1 MFLKKAKREL
11 QILKAFQELF
21 LDENKE
27 LKDAGKI
34 VISFLRDE
42 VGGRGELGKNG
53 VPYFYDGNNSFDVGA
68 AGFLLGKRRVF
79 DLIIK
84 YLSLDERE
92 VFKLISAGKKR
103 DESFEDE
110 INV

>member
-1 MFLKKAKREL
+1 MFFKRAKKEL
-11 QILKAFQELF
+11 QILKAFQEIF

-27 LKDAGKI
+27 LKEAGKI
-34 VISFLRDE
+34 VLSFLRDE

-53 VPYFYDGNNSFDVGA
+53 VPYFYDGHNSFDVGA

-84 YLSLDERE
+84 YLALDEKD
-92 VFKLISAGKKR
+92 VFKLVSVGKKH
-103 DESFEDE
+103 DENFEDE

>member
-11 QILKAFQELF
+11 QLVKAFQELF
-21 LDENKE
+21 LDDKKE

-53 VPYFYDGNNSFDVGA
+53 VPYFYDSNNSFDVGA
-68 AGFLLGKRRVF
+68 AGFLLGKRRVC

-92 VFKLISAGKKR
+92 IFKLISVSKKR
-103 DESFEDE
+103 YENFDDE